1 MRKALNAAALAL
13 LLTACGAPP
22 PRPTPHPAAPS
33 PAGPPAA
40 RGGTPY
46 RIDSSHSELRV
57 LVYRAGVMA
66 ALGHD
71 HVIVNRALEGWA
83 TFSGDVAGAA
93 FYLTVP
99 TSGFAVDDDA
109 ARLEEGADFSEKVDA
124 DAKAGTLHNML
135 APGVLDAQEHPSIT
149 VQSVSVETA
158 AGGAQATVRVSVAGH
173 ESTLVVPFTVDTSP
187 GRLHAQVDFKL
198 QQTRLGLTPISLF
211 LGALRVDDQLRVKLD
226 LVAIRD

>member
-1 MRKALNAAALAL
+1 MPRRSHCSSPRAA
-13 LLTACGAPP
+13 
-22 PRPTPHPAAPS
+22 PRRRAPTPHPTAPP

-40 RGGTPY
+40 RGTPY
-46 RIDSSHSELRV
+46 RIDSSHSELRI

-66 ALGHD
+66 SLGHD
-71 HVIVNRALEGWA
+71 HVIVNRALEGWV

-99 TSGFAVDDDA
+99 TSGFVVDDDA
-109 ARLEEGADFSEKVDA
+109 ARREEGADFSEKVDA

-135 APGVLDAQEHPSIT
+135 APAVLDAQEHPSIT
-149 VQSVSVETA
+149 VRSVSVETA

-198 QQTRLGLTPISLF
+198 QQTRLGLTPFSLF
-211 LGALRVDDQLRVKLD
+211 LGALRVEDQLRVKLD
-226 LVAIRD
+226 LVATRD